1 MTVKN
6 AIKLL
11 DLWIEHREESIKKLN
26 TENIFNDSSITKTLV
41 DCDQRIID
49 NLKLIK
55 KEIVPNCKHP
65 KNMRDTCKG
74 VEYCM
79 NCNLDM

>member
-1 MTVKN
+1 MTLKN
-6 AIKLL
+6 GIKLI
-11 DLWIEHREESIKKLN
+11 DRWIAHREESIKKLE

-41 DCDQRIID
+41 DCDQRTID

-65 KNMRDTCKG
+65 KKMHDVCKG
-74 VEYCM
+74 QKYCM
-79 NCNLDM
+79 NCNMDL